1 MTGKTAVI
9 ALERFLPDAHRIADS
24 LGADVIS
31 YGPEA
36 FRAAFTGYRR
46 IVALMSAGI
55 AVRGIAPLLTDK
67 WRDPAVVVVGPDLRY
82 AVPVVGGHHGG
93 NDLARELARLGIK
106 PVITTATETRGKESV
121 EGIAARSG
129 CDIVNRDSTR
139 AVNAAVLDA
148 DVPLYAVT
156 GPGIVV
162 AGPGVSLL
170 VRKGEYAVGVGCRK
184 GVPAAD
190 VAAAVGRALQEVG
203 IAPDEVLVYATTVKK
218 RGEAGLLRA
227 VADLGGNLV
236 FLDDEMLNAQEGPTP
251 SRAALIGLAGV
262 AEPSAL
268 AASKRKVLVLAK
280 QAYGSVTVAIAR

>member
-1 MTGKTAVI
+1 MTRTAVI
-9 ALERFLPDAHRIADS
+9 ALERFLPDARRIAVVLD
-24 LGADVIS
+24 AEVIP
-31 YGPEA
+31 YDPEA
-36 FRAAFTGYRR
+36 FRAAFAGYSR

-82 AVPVVGGHHGG
+82 AVPVIGGHHGA
-93 NDLARELARLGIK
+93 NDLARDLAVLGIE
-106 PVITTATETRGKESV
+106 PVITTATETRGRESV
-121 EGIAARSG
+121 EGIAARTG

-170 VRKGEYAVGVGCRK
+170 VRNGEYVVGVGCRK
-184 GVPAAD
+184 GVGAAE
-190 VAAAVGRALQEVG
+190 VIEAIGRALREAGV
-203 IAPDEVLVYATTVKK
+203 APETVLVYATTAKK
-218 RGEAGLLRA
+218 RGEAGLLEA
-227 VADLGGNLV
+227 IVDLGGNLV
-236 FLDDEMLNAQEGPTP
+236 FLDDETINAQEAPTP
-251 SRAALIGLAGV
+251 SRASLIGLVGV

-268 AASKRKVLVLAK
+268 AASKRKVLVLAR
-280 QAYGSVTVAIAR
+280 QTYGSVTVAIAR

>member
-1 MTGKTAVI
+1 MTRTAVI
-9 ALERFLPDAHRIADS
+9 ALERFLPDARRIAGVLD
-24 LGADVIS
+24 AEVVP

-36 FRAAFTGYRR
+36 FRAAFAGYSR

-67 WRDPAVVVVGPDLRY
+67 WQDPAVVVVGPDLRY
-82 AVPVVGGHHGG
+82 AIPVVGGHHGA
-93 NDLARELARLGIK
+93 NDLARALAVLGIE
-106 PVITTATETRGKESV
+106 PVITTATETRGRESV
-121 EGIAARSG
+121 EGIAARTG

-170 VRKGEYAVGVGCRK
+170 VRNGEYVVGIGCRK
-184 GVPAAD
+184 GVGAAE
-190 VAAAVGRALQEVG
+190 VIEAIGRALREAGV
-203 IAPDEVLVYATTVKK
+203 APEKVLVYATTAKK
-218 RGEAGLLRA
+218 RGEAGLIEA
-227 VADLGGNLV
+227 VVDLGGNLV
-236 FLDDEMLNAQEGPTP
+236 FLDDETINAQEAPTP
-251 SRAALIGLAGV
+251 SRASLIGLVGV

-268 AASKRKVLVLAK
+268 AASKRKVLVLAR
-280 QAYGSVTVAIAR
+280 QTYGSVTVAIAR